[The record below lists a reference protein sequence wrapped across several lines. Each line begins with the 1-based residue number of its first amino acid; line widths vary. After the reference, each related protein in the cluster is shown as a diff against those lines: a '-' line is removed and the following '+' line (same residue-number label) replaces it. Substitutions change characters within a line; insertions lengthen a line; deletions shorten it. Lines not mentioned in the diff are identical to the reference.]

1 MKTRIFGEKKSNLEA
16 LEGGQ
21 KFLHGSCFL
30 AGQDRLGVKQVDRG
44 NGFRP
49 DQGLGRRGVVGV
61 VVEQNFESVK
71 PGLGVGR
78 RESDVERT
86 PQRVLHDVEGD
97 TRRKRIQFRLLFK

>member
-1 MKTRIFGEKKSNLEA
+1 M
-16 LEGGQ
+16 EGGQ
-21 KFLHGSCFL
+21 KFLHGGCFL
-30 AGQDRLGVKQVDRG
+30 AGQDWLGVEQVDRG

-49 DQGLGRRGVVGV
+49 DQGLGRRGVV
-61 VVEQNFESVK
+61 VEQNFESVK
-71 PGLGVGR
+71 PGLGVGG